1 MAHLYKVE
9 DWQGGSGKWYCND
22 IHDLTG
28 SSAKWWAAA
37 RLLNIS
43 LTDYILLLKNDFNAT
58 IGKYNRETDYLH
70 IQWDNYTDCHR
81 YVLFINK
88 KAREKHFMV

>member
-1 MAHLYKVE
+1 MAILYKVSE
-9 DWQGGSGKWYCND
+9 WQGGSGYWYCNN
-22 IHDLTG
+22 IQNLAGPT
-28 SSAKWWAAA
+28 AKWWAAA

-58 IGKYNRETDYLH
+58 IGKYNRDTDYLA
-70 IQWDNYTDCHR
+70 ISWKNYSDCHR

-88 KAREKHFMV
+88 KAREKNFMV